1 MNAIQ
6 DVVTVGE
13 GGLIALRI
21 ARPAGS
27 RVRVLIVDIDDAS
40 EAMLELTRWQEQTG
54 FVRQVLASPA
64 EDVWNDL

>member
-13 GGLIALRI
+13 GGQIALRI

-27 RVRVLIVDIDDAS
+27 RVRVLIVDVDDAS
-40 EAMLELTRWQEQTG
+40 EAALELTRWQEQTG